1 MKNVSYK
8 MEKELVELL
17 RKVCKARGETVSGF
31 TRRAVLIELAK
42 LGYLDGEGRKAL
54 GFGGESHG

>member
-1 MKNVSYK
+1 M
-8 MEKELVELL
+8 ELL

-42 LGYLDGEGRKAL
+42 LGYLGSENCKAL
-54 GFGGESHG
+54 GLERGECSHG